1 MTWLKGLNYPLNIY
15 FSAFVTV
22 KVNRLGVAANNVSNR
37 EHFARTLDNTI
48 KHAGIIASNKW
59 SSTRNYDGQDY
70 SCAVKESKNNGA

>member
-22 KVNRLGVAANNVSNR
+22 KGKRPGVAANNVSNGER
-37 EHFARTLDNTI
+37 FARTLDNTI

-70 SCAVKESKNNGA
+70 SSVVKNKNNGV